1 MHKDRDSAGYKAVFP
16 NGLDAMTKLRG
27 LPVALANR
35 IPRAG
40 ARGYSLSPAT
50 RACENVRV
58 PNPKS
63 QCQPVR
69 LRVSPA
75 AEKAVRGGH
84 PWVYA
89 DAVREASREGTAGD
103 IAAIYDRHD
112 RLLALGLYDPDSP
125 IRVRVVHRGKPV
137 PIDAA
142 FWKAKLADALAR
154 REGVFDEQTTGG
166 RLVHGESDA
175 FPGLVADRYDRT
187 LVVKLY
193 SGVWLPRIDEVTSLL
208 REMCAPERI
217 VLRVSRNLGGKTR
230 MLVGDEP
237 TGEVEFL
244 ETGLRFGADV
254 LRGQKTGF
262 FLDQRENR
270 REVERLAKGREVLN
284 AFSYSGGYSLYAARG
299 GAARVVDLDESPHA
313 IEASKRNF
321 ARNPG
326 LAGVP
331 HETVQADA
339 FAWIAATPRQFDLV
353 ILDPPSLAKRE
364 VDRAGAIGA
373 YRRLASLGAARLR
386 PGGLLVASS
395 CSAHVSAEE
404 FFGAVRESIRRPFT
418 ELRTTRHPVDHP
430 AGFPEAEYL
439 KTLYL
444 RL

>member
-1 MHKDRDSAGYKAVFP
+1 MKR
-16 NGLDAMTKLRG
+16 
-27 LPVALANR
+27 VAPSTEVVR
-35 IPRAG
+35 I
-40 ARGYSLSPAT
+40 
-50 RACENVRV
+50 
-58 PNPKS
+58 
-63 QCQPVR
+63 
-69 LRVSPA
+69 RVSPA

-89 DAVREASREGTAGD
+89 DAVRETSREGACGD
-103 IAAIYDRHD
+103 VAAIYDRHD

-125 IRVRVVHRGKPV
+125 IRVRVVHRGKAI

-142 FWKAKLADALAR
+142 FWKAKLGEALAR

-166 RLVHGESDA
+166 RLVHGESDG

-193 SGVWLPRIDEVTSLL
+193 SGVWLPRLEEVASLF
-208 REMCAPERI
+208 REACSPERI

-270 REVERLAKGREVLN
+270 REVEALAKGREVLN

-299 GAARVVDLDESPHA
+299 GAKGVVDLDESPHA
-313 IEASKRNF
+313 LEASRRNF

-326 LAGVP
+326 LTVA

-339 FAWIAATPRQFDLV
+339 FAWIASTPRLFDLV

-373 YRRLASLGAARLR
+373 YRRLATLGVARLR

-395 CSAHVSAEE
+395 CSAHVSADE
-404 FFGAVRESIRRPFT
+404 FFAAVRGSLRRPFT
-418 ELRTTRHPVDHP
+418 ELRTTRHPLDHP